1 VTGSERRPVLVGVDG
16 SDASLAAVDLGGR
29 EARLHGRPLRLVH
42 AFVWPLL
49 GVYLGPSPEGPGAG
63 GLAADAERVLA
74 EALARVSAAE
84 PGLPVSGAVVTGEVV
99 PVLLAEAQQAALVV
113 LGDRGLGGFT
123 GLLVGSVAVQVTAH
137 APGPVLVARGT
148 ARPAGPVVV
157 GVDGSET
164 SLAALEFAAAE
175 AAVRGTDLVAL
186 HTWFG
191 RLPEE
196 DEQELPLIYDAE
208 DVRAEQARRLA
219 GWVAAT
225 RQRFP
230 AVPLHERVRAG
241 RPARTLLAAAATA
254 QLVVVG
260 ARGRGGF
267 TGLLLGSVSQALLH
281 HADCPVA
288 VIRATP
294 APPDR

>member
-1 VTGSERRPVLVGVDG
+1 
-16 SDASLAAVDLGGR
+16 
-29 EARLHGRPLRLVH
+29 
-42 AFVWPLL
+42 
-49 GVYLGPSPEGPGAG
+49 
-63 GLAADAERVLA
+63 
-74 EALARVSAAE
+74 
-84 PGLPVSGAVVTGEVV
+84 
-99 PVLLAEAQQAALVV
+99 
-113 LGDRGLGGFT
+113 
-123 GLLVGSVAVQVTAH
+123 
-137 APGPVLVARGT
+137 
-148 ARPAGPVVV
+148 VVV

-225 RQRFP
+225 RPRFP